1 MKSLTDAFI
10 LNNGVSIP
18 CVGFGT
24 WQTPDGETCVNA
36 VKAALSSGYRHID
49 TAYAYKNEASVGQAI
64 AESGV
69 KREELFITTKLWNRH
84 RGYENALKYFER
96 SIKSLGIE
104 YLDLYLIHWPANEK
118 QFGAEAAGINAE
130 TWRAFEKLHEEGL
143 IRAIGV
149 SNFLKHHL
157 ETLALSANIRPMV
170 DQIEF
175 HPGYTQPETVSYCKK
190 TGIQVEAWS
199 PLGTGAML
207 KNEDIAKIASKYG
220 VSSAQLLINWCLKNE
235 VLPLPKSVTPSRI
248 AENAEVFGFEISR
261 EDSEALFALPYC
273 GGSGLKPDEVDF

>member
-1 MKSLTDAFI
+1 MKSLTNAFI

-157 ETLALSANIRPMV
+157 
-170 DQIEF
+170 
-175 HPGYTQPETVSYCKK
+175 
-190 TGIQVEAWS
+190 
-199 PLGTGAML
+199 
-207 KNEDIAKIASKYG
+207 
-220 VSSAQLLINWCLKNE
+220 
-235 VLPLPKSVTPSRI
+235 
-248 AENAEVFGFEISR
+248 
-261 EDSEALFALPYC
+261 
-273 GGSGLKPDEVDF
+273 